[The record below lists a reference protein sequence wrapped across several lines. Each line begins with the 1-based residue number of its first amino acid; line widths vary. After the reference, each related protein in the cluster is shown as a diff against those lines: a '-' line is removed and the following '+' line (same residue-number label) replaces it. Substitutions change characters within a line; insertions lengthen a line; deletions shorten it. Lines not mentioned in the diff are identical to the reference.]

1 MKLRKITIPRGAI
14 EKRKNL
20 PPHLAKLF
28 EEDSL
33 SANTDRNYR
42 ADVCGFWE
50 WCKVHKKPFLPCTA
64 VDLCEFLAEHSDEY
78 STATLNRWAAS
89 VSWMHREGGYLGA
102 KNPRLDAR
110 VAETLKMIARKKK
123 GQGTNQ
129 AKELTIEDIQR
140 LVTECG
146 KDPHQFKGLRDRA
159 LILLGFSSA
168 LRVSNLVTVEV
179 SHLSWVIE
187 GIELDIPSSKT
198 DQEGKGHTVLIP
210 KGEVPATCPVTAVK
224 AWLNAAKIRDGAVFR
239 RVFKS
244 SKDPVKKMIGEGI
257 STRAVSSI
265 LQDRLKALGY
275 ENWKDYSSH
284 SFRSGWAT
292 TAARAG
298 VSMQAIM
305 SQGNWSSA
313 TTAMRYIRKGVRW
326 SDQKPIGL

>member
-20 PPHLAKLF
+20 PPHLAKLYD
-28 EEDSL
+28 EHEL
-33 SANTDRNYR
+33 SSNTHRNYA
-42 ADVCGFWE
+42 ADVRGFWE
-50 WCKVHKKPFLPCTA
+50 WCKVHRRPFLPASA

-78 STATLNRWAAS
+78 SHATLCRWSAS
-89 VSWMHREGGYLGA
+89 VSWMHREAGYDGE
-102 KNPRLDAR
+102 KNPRRNPL
-110 VAETLKMIARKKK
+110 VAETLKKIGRKKK

-146 KDPHQFKGLRDRA
+146 KDPHQLKGLRDRA

-187 GIELDIPSSKT
+187 GVELDIPSSKT
-198 DQEGKGHTVLIP
+198 DQEGRGHTVLIP

-224 AWLNAAKIRDGAVFR
+224 AWLNAAKIRNGAVFR
-239 RVFKS
+239 RVFKP
-244 SKDPVKKMIGEGI
+244 SKDPAKKVIGEGI
-257 STRAVSSI
+257 STRAVSGI
-265 LQDRLKALGY
+265 LQGRLKALGY

-313 TTAMRYIRKGVRW
+313 TTAMRYIRKGSRW
-326 SDQKPIGL
+326 SDQKSIGL